1 MRSLPRIACTSW
13 PLRACGREVTVGHKR
28 FPASDSR
35 PVPGDKQS
43 SSLTKHFGEM
53 YHLVHRPE
61 MNQRHEGREEAIMGS
76 GGVERASITINAP
89 IDVVWSVFTDV
100 ERWPTWA
107 SSFTSVELINGPMRL
122 GAKARIRQPRLP
134 TVVWEVTKWEP
145 GRSWTWTA
153 TGPGA
158 RTEASHNLT
167 ASGRGTVAEQSIV
180 SSGPVGRLLAFAW
193 RSLTRRYLAIEA
205 EGLKQRSEQVAASSS
220 AATAARA
227 R

>member
-1 MRSLPRIACTSW
+1 
-13 PLRACGREVTVGHKR
+13 
-28 FPASDSR
+28 
-35 PVPGDKQS
+35 
-43 SSLTKHFGEM
+43 
-53 YHLVHRPE
+53 
-61 MNQRHEGREEAIMGS
+61 MGS

-107 SSFTSVELINGPMRL
+107 SSFTSVELIDGPMRL
-122 GAKARIRQPRLP
+122 GAKA
-134 TVVWEVTKWEP
+134 
-145 GRSWTWTA
+145 TWTA

-167 ASGRGTVAEQSIV
+167 VSGRSTVAEQSIV
-180 SSGPVGRLLAFAW
+180 SSGPIGRLLSFAW

-205 EGLKQRSEQVAASSS
+205 EGLKQRSEQVAASSG
-220 AATAARA
+220 AAPAARA

>member
-1 MRSLPRIACTSW
+1 
-13 PLRACGREVTVGHKR
+13 
-28 FPASDSR
+28 
-35 PVPGDKQS
+35 
-43 SSLTKHFGEM
+43 
-53 YHLVHRPE
+53 
-61 MNQRHEGREEAIMGS
+61 MGS
-76 GGVERASITINAP
+76 GGVARASIALDAP

-107 SSFTSVELINGPMRL
+107 SSFTSVELVDGPMRL

-145 GRSWTWTA
+145 GRSWTWVA

-158 RTEASHNLT
+158 RTEASHVLT
-167 ASGRGTVAEQSIV
+167 ASGDGTVAEQSIV
-180 SSGPVGRLLAFAW
+180 SLGPIGRLLAFAW

-205 EGLKQRSEQVAASSS
+205 EGLKRRSEQVAAGAR
-220 AATAARA
+220 AAAAARA

>member
-1 MRSLPRIACTSW
+1 
-13 PLRACGREVTVGHKR
+13 
-28 FPASDSR
+28 
-35 PVPGDKQS
+35 
-43 SSLTKHFGEM
+43 
-53 YHLVHRPE
+53 
-61 MNQRHEGREEAIMGS
+61 MGS
-76 GGVERASITINAP
+76 GGVERASITIDAP
-89 IDVVWSVFTDV
+89 IDIVWSVFTDV

-107 SSFTSVELINGPMRL
+107 SSFTSVELIDGPMRL

-158 RTEASHNLT
+158 RTDASHVLSV
-167 ASGRGTVAEQSIV
+167 SGRGTVAQQSIV
-180 SSGPVGRLLAFAW
+180 SSGLIGRLFAVVW

-205 EGLKQRSEQVAASSS
+205 EGLKQRSEQVAAS
-220 AATAARA
+220 ARTAPAARA

>member
-1 MRSLPRIACTSW
+1 
-13 PLRACGREVTVGHKR
+13 
-28 FPASDSR
+28 
-35 PVPGDKQS
+35 
-43 SSLTKHFGEM
+43 
-53 YHLVHRPE
+53 
-61 MNQRHEGREEAIMGS
+61 MGS
-76 GGVERASITINAP
+76 NGVERASVTIDAP

-107 SSFTSVELINGPMRL
+107 SSFTSVDLVDGPMRL

-145 GRSWTWTA
+145 GRSWTWVA

-158 RTEASHNLT
+158 RTEASHVLT

-180 SSGPVGRLLAFAW
+180 SSGPLGRLVAFLY

-205 EGLKQRSEQVAASSS
+205 EGLKQRSEQVATASRTT
-220 AATAARA
+220 TAARA